1 MRPIELT
8 LNGTRVRTTVEPHET
23 LLGVLRQR
31 LAATE
36 VKSGCERGD
45 CGACAVLLDGRAIN
59 SCLALAVQADGRAV
73 TTVRGLGT
81 PEAPHPLQTAFI
93 ELGAAQC
100 GICIPGMLV
109 TLYAVLAAAPRR
121 QPPGDPRGDRR
132 QPLPLHRLPQD
143 RRRRRAPPRARPAA
157 TSAAGREP
165 RRERRRGAPRD
176 APAPAFRIVGQ
187 RAPRPDAPDKV
198 FGLTRYA
205 DDFAMGGMLHAK
217 VVRAPRPS
225 ARIVRIDTTRGR
237 GRARGARA
245 C

>member
-1 MRPIELT
+1 MRAIELT
-8 LNGTRVRTTVEPHET
+8 LNGARVRATVEPHET

-45 CGACAVLLDGRAIN
+45 CGACAILLDGRAIN

-109 TLYAVLAAAPRR
+109 TLYAVLAEQPARH
-121 QPPGDPRGDRR
+121 PPGAPGGDRR

-143 RRRRRAPPRARPAA
+143 RRRGGGRRPAA
-157 TSAAGREP
+157 PSPAATGRGP
-165 RRERRRGAPRD
+165 SDGTRPSER
-176 APAPAFRIVGQ
+176 
-187 RAPRPDAPDKV
+187 PRPA
-198 FGLTRYA
+198 A
-205 DDFAMGGMLHAK
+205 
-217 VVRAPRPS
+217 
-225 ARIVRIDTTRGR
+225 
-237 GRARGARA
+237 
-245 C
+245 

>member
-8 LNGTRVRTTVEPHET
+8 LNGARVRTTVEPHET
-23 LLGVLRQR
+23 LLWVLRQR

-109 TLYAVLAAAPRR
+109 TLYAVLAARPDAEPPR
-121 QPPGDPRGDRR
+121 DPRGDRR

-143 RRRRRAPPRARPAA
+143 RRRRR
-157 TSAAGREP
+157 SGR
-165 RRERRRGAPRD
+165 
-176 APAPAFRIVGQ
+176 PAPARGDGPGGRHRPKASPSD
-187 RAPRPDAPDKV
+187 RAVDQPPR
-198 FGLTRYA
+198 G
-205 DDFAMGGMLHAK
+205 
-217 VVRAPRPS
+217 PR
-225 ARIVRIDTTRGR
+225 
-237 GRARGARA
+237 
-245 C
+245 